1 MIVDYHMHL
10 RDQPEDVPD
19 AHYSRARAELYVE
32 QATRA
37 AVDEIGFTEHIHL
50 FRQLRGRWPVRW
62 LNNNAFDDLD
72 EYVMAVID
80 AKEAGLPVKLGIE
93 VDFFPELADELAS
106 VLAPYPWDFLLGS
119 VHFAGGFGID
129 MRPSLVE
136 AVGPAAA
143 AATYYEQVRGAVRSG
158 LVDVLAHVDLIKFF
172 GDVGE
177 DDYPRGTYE
186 RLVHDCAETGVA
198 IEISTAG
205 LRKPHGRLYP
215 EPRLLELARA
225 AGVPIT
231 FASDAHQP
239 EDVGR
244 HFGVAVSA
252 ATGAGFDTVTVFDRR
267 KPRQLRLSRASNT

>member
-10 RDQPEDVPD
+10 RDRPENVPD
-19 AHYSRARAELYVE
+19 GHYSPARAELYVE
-32 QATRA
+32 QAARA
-37 AVDEIGFTEHIHL
+37 GVDEIGFTEHIHL
-50 FRQLRGRWPVRW
+50 FAQLRGRWPVPW
-62 LNNNAFDDLD
+62 LNNNASDDLD
-72 EYVMAVID
+72 EYVTAVIE
-80 AKEAGLPVKLGIE
+80 AKDAGLPVKLGIE
-93 VDFFPELADELAS
+93 IDFFPELAQELAS

-143 AATYYEQVRGAVRSG
+143 AATYYDQVRGAARSG

-172 GDVGE
+172 GDIGE

-186 RLVHDCAETGVA
+186 ALVRDCTKAGVA
-198 IEISTAG
+198 IEVSTAG

-225 AGVPIT
+225 ADVPIT
-231 FASDAHQP
+231 LASDAHQP
-239 EDVGR
+239 DDVGR
-244 HFGVAVSA
+244 HFGIAVAA
-252 ATGAGFDTVTVFDRR
+252 ATAAGFDTVTLFDRR
-267 KPRQLRLSRASNT
+267 KPRQLPISRASNA